1 MKFVYTKGNIQLST
15 SFKVCPQEIDNFYL
29 KDIHVHMYMHFEK
42 IWSSKIFVI
51 DKNVQNTGFKILT
64 VLKVL
69 AYPKIKKIKYN
80 KRYIKI
86 LLAQQECIFPE
97 WPLQQHWNSQ
107 SELYTDSW
115 IQRANSGPQN

>member
-1 MKFVYTKGNIQLST
+1 MYTCTCILRRYDLVKKF
-15 SFKVCPQEIDNFYL
+15 F
-29 KDIHVHMYMHFEK
+29 
-42 IWSSKIFVI
+42 
-51 DKNVQNTGFKILT
+51 DKNAKITGFKILT

-97 WPLQQHWNSQ
+97 
-107 SELYTDSW
+107 
-115 IQRANSGPQN
+115 